1 LGGDGPNVVD
11 RGFEG
16 RVVPELA
23 FVAVR
28 SWFVGDL
35 IVPRQVSPGFLH
47 WLPKGRTK
55 SVSLLLLKSN
65 TPAAEPRQSNAL
77 HRSGL
82 R

>member
-1 LGGDGPNVVD
+1 VGWQWRRTDLPPFQEPWALGGDGPNVVD

-35 IVPRQVSPGFLH
+35 IVPRQVSPSFLH
-47 WLPKGRTK
+47 
-55 SVSLLLLKSN
+55 
-65 TPAAEPRQSNAL
+65 
-77 HRSGL
+77 
-82 R
+82 